1 VDLSRIERIET
12 DDSLLDEEGHPRKDA
27 LIFEDK
33 IVCHPDI
40 AEQVQIGIKFFNGID
55 LEITRKEQ

>member
-1 VDLSRIERIET
+1 VDLSRIKRIET

-33 IVCHPDI
+33 IVCHPDM
-40 AEQVQIGIKFFNGID
+40 AEHVQIGVKFFNGIT
-55 LEITRKEQ
+55 LRITQK